1 MTELKKLLPLDE
13 LNKLAS
19 ELNIFNGEKSIRQI
33 INIIRKNTALMTY
46 GYTVDTPLWRA
57 RICNN
62 KHDGFNNIS
71 DIIYPLEKYVV
82 KAGRLNNINES
93 IFYLSTGYHAALS
106 EVHANVGD
114 YIQLT
119 GFKFKENKFLNCC
132 SIGEVSKFFKWGDSR
147 FENEIRNAVKE
158 TDPASIDS
166 LIFADT
172 FLASL
177 LSDSSAVDNKYI
189 YTRTLSQLIFKNNKI
204 NAISYPGVE
213 SKEQKNF
220 AIKPTAADEIFDI
233 TRTTVIKITDKY
245 LCGMYK
251 FDIIKEAK
259 AIDYKNRLIL
269 W

>member
-1 MTELKKLLPLDE
+1 MTVLKKLLPLEQLNE
-13 LNKLAS
+13 LALG
-19 ELNIFNGEKSIRQI
+19 LNILNGEKNIRQI
-33 INIIRKNTALMTY
+33 INTIRKNTAIMMY
-46 GYTVDTPLWRA
+46 DYMVDTPLWRA

-62 KHDGFNNIS
+62 KHGGFNNIS
-71 DIIYPLEKYVV
+71 DVIYPSEEYVK

-119 GFKFKENKFLNCC
+119 GFKFKGNKFIKCC

-147 FENEIRNAVKE
+147 FENEIRNAIKE
-158 TDPASIDS
+158 TDPESIDS
-166 LIFADT
+166 LIFSDT

-177 LSDSSAVDNKYI
+177 LSDPSAVNNKYI
-189 YTRTLSQLIFKNNKI
+189 YTRILSQLIFKNNKI

-220 AIKPTAADEIFDI
+220 AIKPTIADETFDI
-233 TRTTVIKITDKY
+233 ARTTVIKIREKY

-259 AIDYKNRLIL
+259 AIDYRNRLIV

>member
-1 MTELKKLLPLDE
+1 MTVLTKLLPLDE

-19 ELNIFNGEKSIRQI
+19 ELNIFNGEKNIRQI

-71 DIIYPLEKYVV
+71 DVIYPPEESVV

-114 YIQLT
+114 HIQLT
-119 GFKFKENKFLNCC
+119 GFKFKENKFINCC

-147 FENEIRNAVKE
+147 FEKEIRKTIKE
-158 TDPASIDS
+158 TDPKSIDS

-177 LSDSSAVDNKYI
+177 LADSNAVNNKYI
-189 YTRTLSQLIFKNNKI
+189 YTRTLSQLIFKNNNI

-213 SKEQKNF
+213 SKDQKNF
-220 AIKPTAADEIFDI
+220 AIKPTTTDETFDI
-233 TRTTVIKITDKY
+233 ARTTVIKITDKY

-251 FDIIKEAK
+251 FDIIKEAN
-259 AIDYKNRLIL
+259 AIDHKNGLIL

>member
-1 MTELKKLLPLDE
+1 MSVLKKLLPLDE

-19 ELNIFNGEKSIRQI
+19 ELNIFTDEKNIRQI
-33 INIIRKNTALMTY
+33 INTIRKNTALMTY

-62 KHDGFNNIS
+62 QHDGFNNIS
-71 DIIYPLEKYVV
+71 DIIYPPEEYVV

-119 GFKFKENKFLNCC
+119 EFKFKKNKFINCC

-147 FENEIRNAVKE
+147 FEDEIRSAVKE

-166 LIFADT
+166 LIFADA

-177 LSDSSAVDNKYI
+177 LSDSKADDNEYI

-204 NAISYPGVE
+204 NAISYPGVQSE
-213 SKEQKNF
+213 EQKNF
-220 AIKPTAADEIFDI
+220 AIKPSAADETFKIA
-233 TRTTVIKITDKY
+233 RSTVIRVADKY

-259 AIDYKNRLIL
+259 AIDYKNGLIL

>member
-1 MTELKKLLPLDE
+1 MTVLKKLLPLDE

-19 ELNIFNGEKSIRQI
+19 GLNIFNGEKNIRQI
-33 INIIRKNTALMTY
+33 INTIRKNTAIMMY
-46 GYTVDTPLWRA
+46 DYTVDTPLWRA

-71 DIIYPLEKYVV
+71 DVIYPPEEYVL

-93 IFYLSTGYHAALS
+93 IFYLSSGCHAALS
-106 EVHANVGD
+106 EIHANVGD

-119 GFKFKENKFLNCC
+119 GFKFKKNKFIKCC
-132 SIGEVSKFFKWGDSR
+132 SIGEISKFFRWGDSR
-147 FENEIRNAVKE
+147 FEDIIRNAVNE
-158 TDPASIDS
+158 TDPASLDS

-177 LSDSSAVDNKYI
+177 LSDEKAVDNKYI
-189 YTRTLSQLIFKNNKI
+189 YTRILSQLIFKNNQI

>member
-1 MTELKKLLPLDE
+1 MIVLKKLLPLDE

-19 ELNIFNGEKSIRQI
+19 GLNILNGENNIRQT
-33 INIIRKNTALMTY
+33 INIIRKNTAIMMY
-46 GYTVDTPLWRA
+46 DYTVDTPLWRA
-57 RICNN
+57 RVCNN
-62 KHDGFNNIS
+62 QPDGFNSIG
-71 DIIYPLEKYVV
+71 DVIYPPKKNVI

-106 EVHANVGD
+106 EVHANIGD
-114 YIQLT
+114 HIQIT
-119 GFKFKENKFLNCC
+119 GFKFKDKKFINCC
-132 SIGEVSKFFKWGDSR
+132 SIGEISKFFRWGDSR
-147 FENEIRNAVKE
+147 FEDVIRNTVNE

-177 LSDSSAVDNKYI
+177 LSDSKAANHKYI

-220 AIKPTAADEIFDI
+220 AIKPSASNETFDI
-233 TRTTVIKITDKY
+233 ARTTVVRVTGKY

-251 FDIIKEAK
+251 FEILKEAK
-259 AIDYKNRLIL
+259 AIDYKNGLIL

>member
-1 MTELKKLLPLDE
+1 MTVLKKLLPLDE
-13 LNKLAS
+13 LNNLAS
-19 ELNIFNGEKSIRQI
+19 GLNISNDEKSIHQT
-33 INIIRKNTALMTY
+33 INIIRKNTAIIMY
-46 GYTVDTPLWRA
+46 DYTVDTPLWRA

-71 DIIYPLEKYVV
+71 DVIYPPEKHVV

-93 IFYLSTGYHAALS
+93 IFYLSTGHHAALS

-119 GFKFKENKFLNCC
+119 GFKFKENRFINCC
-132 SIGEVSKFFKWGDSR
+132 SIGEISKFFRWGDSK
-147 FENEIRNAVKE
+147 FEDIIRNVVEE
-158 TDPASIDS
+158 TDPASLDS
-166 LIFADT
+166 LIFSDT

-177 LSDSSAVDNKYI
+177 LSDSNAVKNNYI
-189 YTRTLSQLIFKNNKI
+189 YTRTLSQLIFKNNNI

-220 AIKPTAADEIFDI
+220 AIKPTAVDETFDI
-233 TRTTVIKITDKY
+233 ARTTVINITHKY

-259 AIDYKNRLIL
+259 TIDYENGLIL

>member
-1 MTELKKLLPLDE
+1 MIELKKLLPLDE

-19 ELNIFNGEKSIRQI
+19 ELNIYNGERNIKKT
-33 INIIRKNTALMTY
+33 INTIRKNTAIIMY
-46 GYTVDTPLWRA
+46 DYSVDTPLWRA
-57 RICNN
+57 RICNH
-62 KHDGFNNIS
+62 KHDGFNNIN
-71 DIIYPLEKYVV
+71 DVIYPPEEYVV

-93 IFYLSTGYHAALS
+93 IFYLSTGHHAALS

-119 GFKFKENKFLNCC
+119 GFKFKENKFINCC

-147 FENEIRNAVKE
+147 FEDIIRDVVKE

-166 LIFADT
+166 LLFADT

-177 LSDSSAVDNKYI
+177 LSDSKAVDNQYI
-189 YTRTLSQLIFKNNKI
+189 YTRTLSKLIFKNNRI

-220 AIKPTAADEIFDI
+220 AINPSAADETFEIS
-233 TRTTVIKITDKY
+233 RTTVIKITEKY

-251 FDIIKEAK
+251 FDIIKEANT
-259 AIDYKNRLIL
+259 IDYKNGLIR